1 MLLTEIISKLP
12 DNKYK
17 ECIINATKIVLP
29 FNIEINKF
37 KIDAYTNIVLSQ
49 LTDEKAVYAALE
61 TINSRDKIPS
71 YINKLKEYYVVKK

>member
-37 KIDAYTNIVLSQ
+37 KIDTYTNIV
-49 LTDEKAVYAALE
+49 
-61 TINSRDKIPS
+61 
-71 YINKLKEYYVVKK
+71 